1 MVLLKNADT
10 ALYRAKCDAGGSVQL
25 FEPVH
30 DEKARER
37 RATEHDLRLALVRN
51 EFFLVFQPVLDL
63 ARNQTTGCE
72 ALLRWR
78 HPSRGVILP
87 SEFIQIAEATELIH
101 SIGEWVIREACLAA
115 SNWPAETKIAVNIS
129 AVQFRKAGIIPAIAN
144 SLAQAG
150 VNPFRL
156 EIEITESAI
165 LSESDFVLS
174 TLHSL
179 RGLGIKFA
187 LDDFGTGYASMGCLR
202 KFPFDRVKIDRSF
215 VRDMLLDRDCA
226 SIVKSVI
233 ELADDLGIGVTAEG
247 VERPEQLSYL
257 RSTTCSEA

>member
-1 MVLLKNADT
+1 
-10 ALYRAKCDAGGSVQL
+10 
-25 FEPVH
+25 
-30 DEKARER
+30 
-37 RATEHDLRLALVRN
+37 
-51 EFFLVFQPVLDL
+51 
-63 ARNQTTGCE
+63 
-72 ALLRWR
+72 
-78 HPSRGVILP
+78 VILP